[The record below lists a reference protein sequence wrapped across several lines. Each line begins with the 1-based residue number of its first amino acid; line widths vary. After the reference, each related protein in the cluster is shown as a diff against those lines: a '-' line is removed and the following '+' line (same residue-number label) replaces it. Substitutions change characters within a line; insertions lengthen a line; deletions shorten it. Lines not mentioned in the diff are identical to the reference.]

1 MDLINEQ
8 DRLFSKHSTVVLCLC
23 DNLFHIFFACHSRID
38 LHKLR
43 AGRIR
48 DHPRKS
54 RFARSGRSVKN
65 DGGKLVRLNRTVQ
78 KLVLSDN
85 VLLPD
90 YLIQRPGPQPC
101 RQRRFLFLIGL
112 SHIIEKI
119 HVPLLYRY

>member
-23 DNLFHIFFACHSRID
+23 DNLFHILFACHSRID

-85 VLLPD
+85 VLLSD
-90 YLIQRPGPQPC
+90 Y
-101 RQRRFLFLIGL
+101 FL
-112 SHIIEKI
+112 
-119 HVPLLYRY
+119 